1 MAKQLIQSEE
11 EFKRITEQEGAFVF
25 FKHSTT
31 CPISQAAFHEFDAFA
46 NQHEDVPAYYLQVQE
61 ARPLSNFIAET
72 YGVKHESPQVF
83 IIQNG
88 EVKWHTSHS
97 QITEAAI
104 EKHLS

>member
-1 MAKQLIQSEE
+1 MQNRK
-11 EFKRITEQEGAFVF
+11 AFSSSLNTAPHARSV
-25 FKHSTT
+25 KV
-31 CPISQAAFHEFDAFA
+31 AFHEFDAFA

-72 YGVKHESPQVF
+72 YGVKHESPQIF

-104 EKHLS
+104 EQHLS

>member
-11 EFKRITEQEGAFVF
+11 EFKRIAEQEGVFVF
-25 FKHSTT
+25 LKHSTT

-72 YGVKHESPQVF
+72 YGVKHESPQIF

-88 EVKWHTSHS
+88 EVKWHTSDRKS
-97 QITEAAI
+97 VV
-104 EKHLS
+104 